1 MSEKKSLTTK
11 IATIIGSAGLA
22 ISSLFGS
29 QDDAFDNNLYDPQ
42 ADLMDIAVVDADPI
56 EDDEDKRK
64 QVVNKKQRSK
74 INLKTRIV
82 FFAILLSLI
91 WIAVYLGLGAID
103 TYLATYFSPLASNL
117 LKFGLKAVLLGA
129 MVLAGIKKIF
139 PKADLKKVLRPKNIS
154 VFLIVMAI
162 LFLID
167 AGLNV
172 TLKDYSYIKKIVNLA
187 LELTFMSLILYR
199 ICFKRRYHYLKQE

>member
-42 ADLMDIAVVDADPI
+42 ADLASMEVVDADPI
-56 EDDEDKRK
+56 EVDEDKRK